1 VFKFNYHYIIMNF
14 IKITSIKAAKLILGS
29 SVGLFIYT
37 NIYDTH
43 LDFTYNKTD
52 FNKLAID
59 NC

>member
-1 VFKFNYHYIIMNF
+1 MNF